1 MHLNRI
7 IVYNDNIRQYYLL
20 RCSLLLLK
28 AQVLITGLI
37 ILAIIAIAVAAP
49 LVAPYE
55 YDDTDFT
62 STLETPDLTHLM
74 GTDQEGRDLLSRVI
88 YGARV
93 SIAVALG
100 TALIALFI
108 GTFYGAVSGYVGG
121 KADEIMMRVV
131 DIFYSLPDLLLI
143 VLITLVIGRGV
154 LGIVLALGLT
164 AWMRVARIV
173 RGSVLQLKGAEF
185 VESARGLG
193 ASPSRILGIH
203 IVPNILSPLIIT
215 LTFSVPYAILAE
227 STLSFLGLGIAPPES
242 SWGTLASTGW
252 QGMRTF
258 PHLIVFPSLAI
269 FITAFSFN
277 LFGEGLRD
285 ILDPQNIRR

>member
-1 MHLNRI
+1 MLTKIQI
-7 IVYNDNIRQYYLL
+7 ITT
-20 RCSLLLLK
+20 
-28 AQVLITGLI
+28 ALI
-37 ILAIIAIAVAAP
+37 IAVIIGVAVAAP

-55 YDDTDFT
+55 YDETDFRN
-62 STLETPDLTHLM
+62 TLATPGGKHLL
-74 GTDQEGRDLLSRVI
+74 GTDQEGRDMLSRVI

-93 SIAVALG
+93 SITVALG
-100 TALIALFI
+100 TALIALII
-108 GTFYGAVSGYVGG
+108 GTAYGAVSGYAGG
-121 KADEIMMRVV
+121 KTDEAMMRLV

-173 RGSVLQLKGAEF
+173 RGSVLQLKGVEF
-185 VESARGLG
+185 VQSARSLG
-193 ASPSRILGIH
+193 ASPSRILGRH
-203 IVPNILSPLIIT
+203 IIPNILSPLIIT
-215 LTFSVPYAILAE
+215 LTFAVPYAILAE

-252 QGMRTF
+252 QGMRTY

-277 LFGEGLRD
+277 LFGEGMRD
-285 ILDPQNIRR
+285 YFDPQKRGR

>member
-1 MHLNRI
+1 MLI
-7 IVYNDNIRQYYLL
+7 
-20 RCSLLLLK
+20 K
-28 AQVLITGLI
+28 AQVITTALI
-37 ILAIIAIAVAAP
+37 IAAIIGIAVAAP
-49 LVAPYE
+49 YVAPYE
-55 YDDTDFT
+55 YDQTDFKNA
-62 STLETPDLTHLM
+62 LAKPGPAHLM

-93 SIAVALG
+93 SISVALG
-100 TALIALFI
+100 TALIALII
-108 GTFYGAVSGYVGG
+108 GTIYGAVSGYIGG
-121 KADEIMMRVV
+121 RADELMMRMV

-143 VLITLVIGRGV
+143 VLITLIIGRGV

-173 RGSVLQLKGAEF
+173 RGSVLQLKG
-185 VESARGLG
+185 VDYVLSARSLG
-193 ASPSRILGIH
+193 ASPSRILGKH
-203 IVPNILSPLIIT
+203 IIPNILSPLIVT

-285 ILDPQNIRR
+285 YLDPQKTGR

>member
-1 MHLNRI
+1 
-7 IVYNDNIRQYYLL
+7 
-20 RCSLLLLK
+20 LLLK
-28 AQVLITGLI
+28 VQIIVTALI
-37 ILAIIAIAVAAP
+37 ITVIIGTAIAAP
-49 LVAPYE
+49 YVAPYK
-55 YDDTDFT
+55 YDETDFKN
-62 STLETPDLTHLM
+62 TLAKPGKNHLM
-74 GTDQEGRDLLSRVI
+74 GTDQEGRDLFSRVI
-88 YGARV
+88 YGSRV
-93 SIAVALG
+93 SITVALG
-100 TALIALFI
+100 TAFIALMI
-108 GTFYGAVSGYVGG
+108 GTFYGAVSGYIGG
-121 KADEIMMRVV
+121 KTDEGMMRLV

-185 VESARGLG
+185 IQSAKSLG
-193 ASPSRILGIH
+193 ASPARILGKH
-203 IVPNILSPLIIT
+203 IIPNILSPLIIT

-227 STLSFLGLGIAPPES
+227 STLSFLGLGIAPPQS

-277 LFGEGLRD
+277 LFGEGMRD
-285 ILDPQNIRR
+285 YLDPQKRGR

>member
-1 MHLNRI
+1 MF
-7 IVYNDNIRQYYLL
+7 
-20 RCSLLLLK
+20 LK
-28 AQVLITGLI
+28 AQIIITAAI
-37 ILAIIAIAVAAP
+37 ILAIIGIAIAAP
-49 LVAPYE
+49 YVAPYK
-55 YDDTDFT
+55 YDETDFRNA
-62 STLETPDLTHLM
+62 LGKPGKKHLM
-74 GTDQEGRDLLSRVI
+74 GTDQEGRDMLSRII

-100 TALIALFI
+100 TAAIALVI
-108 GTFYGAVSGYVGG
+108 GTVYGAVSGYIGG
-121 KADEIMMRVV
+121 KVDELMMRVV

-164 AWMRVARIV
+164 AWMRVARIA
-173 RGSVLQLKGAEF
+173 RGSVLQIKEAEY
-185 VESARGLG
+185 VQSAKSLG
-193 ASPSRILGIH
+193 ASPARILGVH

-252 QGMRTF
+252 QGIRTF

-277 LFGEGLRD
+277 LFGEGIRD
-285 ILDPQNIRR
+285 YLDPQRVRR

>member
-1 MHLNRI
+1 MFTKIQI
-7 IVYNDNIRQYYLL
+7 ITT
-20 RCSLLLLK
+20 
-28 AQVLITGLI
+28 ALI
-37 ILAIIAIAVAAP
+37 IAVIIGVAIAAP
-49 LVAPYE
+49 HVAPYE
-55 YDDTDFT
+55 YDETDFRN
-62 STLETPDLTHLM
+62 TLAKPGGSHLM
-74 GTDQEGRDLLSRVI
+74 GTDQEGRDLLSRII

-93 SIAVALG
+93 SITVALG
-100 TALIALFI
+100 TALIALII
-108 GTFYGAVSGYVGG
+108 GTVYGAVSGYAGG
-121 KADEIMMRVV
+121 RVDEAMMRLV

-173 RGSVLQLKGAEF
+173 RGSVLQLKGVEF
-185 VESARGLG
+185 VQSARSLG
-193 ASPSRILGIH
+193 ASPSRILGYH
-203 IVPNILSPLIIT
+203 IIPNILSPLIIT
-215 LTFSVPYAILAE
+215 LTFAVPYAILAE

-252 QGMRTF
+252 QGMRTY

-277 LFGEGLRD
+277 LFGEGMRD
-285 ILDPQNIRR
+285 YFDPQKRGR

>member
-1 MHLNRI
+1 MLTKIQI
-7 IVYNDNIRQYYLL
+7 I
-20 RCSLLLLK
+20 
-28 AQVLITGLI
+28 ATALI
-37 ILAIIAIAVAAP
+37 IAAIIGVAIAAP
-49 LVAPYE
+49 YVAPYE
-55 YDDTDFT
+55 YDETDFRNALAKPGG
-62 STLETPDLTHLM
+62 SHLL
-74 GTDQEGRDLLSRVI
+74 GTDQEGRDMLSRVI

-93 SIAVALG
+93 SITVALG
-100 TALIALFI
+100 TALIALII
-108 GTFYGAVSGYVGG
+108 GTVYGAVSGYAGG
-121 KADEIMMRVV
+121 RVDETMMRLV

-173 RGSVLQLKGAEF
+173 RGSVLQLKGVEF
-185 VESARGLG
+185 VQSARSLG
-193 ASPSRILGIH
+193 ASPSRILGYH
-203 IVPNILSPLIIT
+203 IIPNILSPLIIT
-215 LTFSVPYAILAE
+215 LTFAVPYAILAE

-252 QGMRTF
+252 QGMRTY

-277 LFGEGLRD
+277 LFGEGMRD
-285 ILDPQNIRR
+285 YFDPQKRGR

>member
-1 MHLNRI
+1 M
-7 IVYNDNIRQYYLL
+7 
-20 RCSLLLLK
+20 LLK
-28 AQVLITGLI
+28 AQIIITAAI
-37 ILAIIAIAVAAP
+37 ITAIIAVAIGAP
-49 LVAPYE
+49 LIAPYK
-55 YDDTDFT
+55 YDQTNFKNAL
-62 STLETPDLTHLM
+62 SKPSAENLM

-88 YGARV
+88 YGSRV
-93 SIAVALG
+93 SITVALG
-100 TALIALFI
+100 TALIALII
-108 GTFYGAVSGYVGG
+108 GTFYGAVSGYIGG
-121 KADEIMMRVV
+121 KVDEVMMRLV

-143 VLITLVIGRGV
+143 VLITLIIGRGV

-173 RGSVLQLKGAEF
+173 RASVLQLKG
-185 VESARGLG
+185 VDYVQSARGLG
-193 ASPSRILGIH
+193 ATPARILGVH
-203 IVPNILSPLIIT
+203 IIPNILSPLIIT

-285 ILDPQNIRR
+285 LLDPQQRSQS

>member
-1 MHLNRI
+1 MTPKNQI
-7 IVYNDNIRQYYLL
+7 I
-20 RCSLLLLK
+20 
-28 AQVLITGLI
+28 ITASI
-37 ILAIIAIAVAAP
+37 IIAIIGIAIGAP
-49 LVAPYE
+49 YISPYE
-55 YDDTDFT
+55 YDQTNFQNAL
-62 STLETPDLTHLM
+62 SKPNKSHLM

-88 YGARV
+88 YGSRV
-93 SIAVALG
+93 SISVALG
-100 TALIALFI
+100 TALIALII
-108 GTFYGAVSGYVGG
+108 GTAYGAISGYVGG
-121 KADEIMMRVV
+121 KIDEVMMRIV

-143 VLITLVIGRGV
+143 VLITLIIGRGV

-173 RGSVLQLKGAEF
+173 RGSVLQLRNVDF
-185 VESARGLG
+185 IQSARSLG
-193 ASPSRILGIH
+193 ASPLRILSVH
-203 IVPNILSPLIIT
+203 IIPNILSPLIIT

-277 LFGEGLRD
+277 LLGEGLRD
-285 ILDPQNIRR
+285 ILDPQNSRG